1 MAASPRNKSSIPY
14 ILLVEDDQDLCDL
27 YCQLLPKELDV
38 RVVVAPDG
46 RTALTYAKQRN
57 FQLALV
63 DLGLPDIDGYAVTEH
78 LAGMN
83 PPCPVV
89 VITGED
95 TAEAALRATRA
106 GAFDFMVKPVTPS
119 RLFVTVRNGLE
130 RQRMKHVIR
139 DLAVSGRNHFE
150 GFIGSSPAMQ
160 AVYRIIETIAASKAP
175 VFILGESG
183 TGKELC
189 AEAIHRCSNR
199 RDKPMITI
207 NCAAIPRDLMESE
220 IFGHVRGAFT
230 GASAERPGA
239 AQQADGGTLFL
250 DEIGEMDLGL
260 QAKVL
265 RFLQTGEARRV
276 GEDRA
281 RQFDIRIIC
290 ATNRNPL
297 EEVKEGR
304 FREDLFYRLHVLP
317 LELPALRER
326 SDDILLIAHHVM
338 EQYAKEEKK
347 RFKGFDKEAK
357 AALLNHAW
365 PGNVRELLNVIR
377 AAIVMHEGTQITAEM
392 LPRSVLESSSGT
404 SGKISSLSAAKPA
417 TAVRPLLEIER
428 ETIEHAIQVFDGNL
442 TLAAKALGI
451 NASTV
456 YRKMRG
462 WQNPKM
468 REKTR

>member
-1 MAASPRNKSSIPY
+1 MPATKPSTSNVPH
-14 ILLVEDDQDLCDL
+14 ILLVEDDQDLSDL
-27 YCQLLPKELDV
+27 YRHLLPKELNV
-38 RVVVAPDG
+38 RVVVAPSG
-46 RTALTYAKQRN
+46 HTALTYAKQRN

-63 DLGLPDIDGYAVTEH
+63 DLGLPDIDGYTVTEN
-78 LAGMN
+78 LAGLN
-83 PPCPVV
+83 PPCPVI

-95 TAEAALRATRA
+95 SAEAALRATRA
-106 GAFDFMVKPVTPS
+106 GAFDFLVKPVTPS
-119 RLFVTVRNGLE
+119 RLFVTVRNALE
-130 RQRMKHVIR
+130 RQRLQHVIR
-139 DLAVSGRNHFE
+139 DLAVSGRSRFE

-160 AVYRIIETIAASKAP
+160 AVYRIIETIATSRAP

-189 AEAIHRCSNR
+189 AEAIHHCSNR
-199 RDKPMITI
+199 RDKPMVTI
-207 NCAAIPRDLMESE
+207 NCAAIPKDLMESE

-239 AQQADGGTLFL
+239 AQQADGSTLFL
-250 DEIGEMDLGL
+250 DEIGEMDMGL

-281 RQFDIRIIC
+281 RRFDIRVIC
-290 ATNRNPL
+290 ATNRNPF
-297 EEVKEGR
+297 EEVQAGR

-326 SDDILLIAHHVM
+326 GDDILLIAQHAL
-338 EQYAKEEKK
+338 EQYAKEENK
-347 RFKGFDKEAK
+347 RFKGFDKPAQ
-357 AALLNHAW
+357 AVLLAHSW

-377 AAIVMHEGTQITAEM
+377 AAVVMNEGPQITTDM
-392 LPRSVLESSSGT
+392 LPRSVTESPGMAET
-404 SGKISSLSAAKPA
+404 KISSPTSARPV

-428 ETIEHAIQVFDGNL
+428 EAIEHALQVFGGNL
-442 TLAAKALGI
+442 SQAAKALGI
-451 NASTV
+451 NASTI

-462 WQNPKM
+462 WQRP
-468 REKTR
+468 